1 MSRLRTRLR
10 RLLVPAAPADAIVAA
25 APALTLRAIFSTFW
39 PLTRPYRRVM
49 AVSALVLC
57 LLPALETAQIWL
69 FKVVVDDVLVPRD
82 LGALVPVAGVYLGL
96 TLGAAVVSF
105 ADDYL
110 AAWIGER
117 FLLDLRARLFAH
129 LQRLSLDAL
138 DRRRHGDL
146 ISRLT
151 SDVQAIE
158 RFVLT
163 AVGEAL
169 SAGVQLLFFAGALLL
184 LSWKLALASF
194 VVVPLFYLTARRFA
208 RLVKHASREERR
220 RSGSLSAVAEEA
232 LASAALVQSLN
243 REETE
248 DARFRA
254 ESTAIMEAELATT
267 RIEGLFAPLV
277 DFIELAGALIVLAL
291 GVWALTSGELTLGEL
306 LVFLTYLSQLY
317 RPVRSLSSLS
327 NELFSASAAAERVIE
342 LLDERPRVE
351 DRPGARRI
359 ARARGEI
366 ELRGVT
372 YCHPGAAVAALRDV
386 SLRVAPGEVVAVT
399 GPSGAGKSTLAR
411 LLLRFDDPSGGAVL
425 LDGTDL
431 RDLRLRSVREQIG
444 LLLQETVLLDGTI
457 RDAIAY
463 GRPGATS
470 AQIEAAARAA
480 GVHGFVTALP
490 DGYATRVGPRG
501 RSLSGGQGRR
511 IAVARALVRDTPVLI
526 LDEPTTG
533 LDAGARDAMLGPL
546 RSLMHDRTTII
557 VSHDPVV
564 VGCADRVVRLE
575 AGRVAEA
582 GGGAALREVAA

>member
-1 MSRLRTRLR
+1 MSRLRTRIR
-10 RLLVPAAPADAIVAA
+10 HLLVPAAPAEAIVAL
-25 APALTLRAIFSTFW
+25 APALSIRAIFGTFW

-49 AVSALVLC
+49 ALSAFVLV
-57 LLPALETAQIWL
+57 LLPAIETAQIWL

-82 LGALVPVAGVYLGL
+82 LGALVPVATVYLGL

-105 ADDYL
+105 SDEYL
-110 AAWIGER
+110 AAWVGER

-138 DRRRHGDL
+138 DRRRAGDL

-151 SDVQAIE
+151 ADVQAIE

-169 SAGVQLLFFAGALLL
+169 SAGVQLVFFAGALFL

-194 VVVPLFYLTARRFA
+194 VVVPVFYVTARRFA
-208 RLVKHASREERR
+208 RLVKHASREKRR

-232 LASAALVQSLN
+232 LSSAPLVRSVN
-243 REETE
+243 REDTE
-248 DARFRA
+248 IARFRA
-254 ESTAIMEAELATT
+254 ESSAIMEAELAAT
-267 RIEGLFAPLV
+267 RIQGLFAPIV

-306 LVFLTYLSQLY
+306 LIFLTYLSQLY

-327 NELFSASAAAERVIE
+327 NDLFSASAAAERVIE
-342 LLDERPRVE
+342 LLDERARVE

-359 ARARGEI
+359 ARAHGEV
-366 ELRGVT
+366 ELRGVS
-372 YCHPGAAVAALRDV
+372 YRHPGAAEDALRGV
-386 SLRVAPGEVVAVT
+386 TLRVVPGEVVALT

-411 LLLRFDDPSGGAVL
+411 LLLRFDDPSAGAVL

-431 RDLRLRSVREQIG
+431 RDLQLHSVREQVGI
-444 LLLQETVLLDGTI
+444 LLQETVILDGTV

-463 GRPGATS
+463 GRPGATD

-480 GVHGFVTALP
+480 GAHGFVGGLP
-490 DGYATRVGPRG
+490 DGYATRVGPGG
-501 RSLSGGQGRR
+501 RRLSGGQRR
-511 IAVARALVRDTPVLI
+511 RLAVARTLVRDTPVLI

-533 LDAGARDAMLGPL
+533 LDEAARDALLGPL
-546 RSLMHDRTTII
+546 RALMQGRTTIV
-557 VSHDPVV
+557 VSHDPAVV
-564 VGCADRVVRLE
+564 ACADRVLCLE
-575 AGRVAEA
+575 
-582 GGGAALREVAA
+582 GGTLTHVGAGAAPREVAA